1 MRSPARKTKRMGFI
15 VPSINVIAEDDF
27 IAMSPPDVG
36 VHFARA
42 DVDRGRPLQEQFQ
55 QMVDAAPSLA
65 ASLAKAGVGVCAF
78 ACTSASFFKGV
89 GFDQTIVRAMRAAS
103 GIECMTTS
111 TAVLEALQAVGA
123 HRIGLATPYV
133 RWVVEAE
140 RQFFTQSG
148 IEVVAANGLERHGG
162 SDINTI
168 DDETIRA
175 QALAVALPSSD
186 AVFISCTD
194 LPSLALVESLEQ
206 LTRRPVITS
215 NQATFWACARQLGI
229 GPISKFGRLL
239 SGCLS

>member
-1 MRSPARKTKRMGFI
+1 MGFI
-15 VPSINVIAEDDF
+15 VPAINVIAEDDF
-27 IAMSPPDVG
+27 IAMAPPDVG

-42 DVDRGRPLQEQFQ
+42 DVDRGLPLQEQFQ
-55 QMVDAAPSLA
+55 QMVDAAPRLA
-65 ASLAKAGVGVCAF
+65 ASLAKAGVQVCAF

-89 GFDQTIVRAMRAAS
+89 GFDQAIARSMQAAS

-111 TAVLEALQAVGA
+111 TAVLEALQAVEVR
-123 HRIGLATPYV
+123 RIGLATPYV
-133 RWVVEAE
+133 QWVVDAE

-148 IEVVAANGLERHGG
+148 LEVVAANGLERHGG

-206 LTRRPVITS
+206 VTGRPVITS
-215 NQATFWACARQLGI
+215 NQATFWACARRLGI
-229 GPISKFGRLL
+229 GPIANFGGLL
-239 SGCLS
+239 SRHLS